1 MHCCAAGFE
10 SILCVTQLDVYKK
23 SAFDSLT
30 AQDSL
35 TAADPVRYLA
45 QLSTAH
51 IPGLL
56 VDFENKH
63 FFNAAQQ
70 LGC

>member
-35 TAADPVRYLA
+35 TVADPVRYLA